1 MRLYKKLLQLA
12 ARIFI
17 AFMFAVCVVLGVVPV
32 IPKRKEQYDNE
43 IKMDNKEII
52 THNATDFRIV
62 NKK

>member
-1 MRLYKKLLQLA
+1 MRLYKKMLQLA

-43 IKMDNKEII
+43 IKIDNEII
-52 THNATDFRIV
+52 AHNATDFKIV